1 MNIEKLNDILGPV
14 LALDWKD
21 TESVEVV
28 TKNALMNLSE
38 DKELLKSLVTN
49 LYEDEEKFGRCEKD
63 YNIEKYVL
71 FSDNETGVRLR
82 MHVMYPHSSDIPHSH
97 RMNFT
102 SLILHGGYKHTLY
115 SPMDDGSTL
124 HDADQIKPVYIKDEV
139 KNVPY
144 FIDHSVIHNLRAV
157 GEDKCISLMLRSP
170 AQKQRAI
177 HYDFGTKETWWRYG
191 SKERT
196 PESLKNTREVARSDI
211 DNLLTL
217 LESYRVV

>member
-1 MNIEKLNDILGPV
+1 MNNGKLDTILAPV
-14 LALDWKD
+14 LKLDWAD
-21 TESVEVV
+21 TSSVETV
-28 TKNALMNLSE
+28 TKTALMRLSE
-38 DKELLKSLVTN
+38 DKSLLKSLITN
-49 LYEDEEKFGRCEKD
+49 LYEDEAKFSRCEKD

-124 HDADQIKPVYIKDEV
+124 HDAELIKPIYIKDEV
-139 KNVPY
+139 RNVPY
-144 FIDHSVIHNLRAV
+144 YIDHTVIHNLRAV
-157 GEDKCISLMLRSP
+157 GEDKCVSLMLRSP

-177 HYDFGTKETWWRYG
+177 HYDFGSNETWWRYG

-196 PESLKNTREVARSDI
+196 PESLKNTREVTRADI

-217 LESYRVV
+217 LETYKVL